1 MASKPERYKGCAD
14 CPPRKF
20 TLFNFLGRQVMKQ
33 SFISRAFCATLVVL
47 TAFFGCKTND
57 LSLRQNI
64 RFEPTS
70 ATGLSLAPFSR
81 GGISAPVND
90 NDFLDVQDLAIE
102 IPSAPMSF
110 ENGTPIY
117 SAMSLQQ
124 AIRTG
129 IGNSKIIRDLGGNT
143 LRNPDAIASV
153 FDPAIVYTD
162 PQQGEEA
169 ALSAF
174 DARFFSQAFF
184 EKNDR
189 VVNNQFLATDGVLI
203 QDLGE
208 IRTGVSKRAVNG
220 GLFSFA
226 TVQEY
231 DFNNS
236 IGNRF
241 GNPSSTWSNAIQG
254 DFRQPLL
261 RGSQAMFN
269 RIAGPNVGDGIFN
282 GVMIAK
288 TRTDVS
294 AAELKLAVR
303 NFVADVENAYWD
315 LYYAYRDLEAKKMA
329 RDNALESWRRI
340 KALGNERKAG
350 GEADKEGQAKEQ
362 YFRFEAEVNDALYG
376 RVTDATRSNNG
387 SAAGTFRPSSGVR
400 VAERRLRLLI
410 GMPANGTELLRP
422 SDEPNLAPIVF
433 NWASCV
439 TQSLSQ
445 RPEIVRQLQRVKRV
459 KMEML
464 ATKASLIPQ
473 LDFVGQYK
481 VRGFGKNLIGSTDL
495 EPTDGAV
502 EDMFDNDNHEW
513 QLGMDLNIPLG
524 YRQAHA
530 SLRNTQNRLA
540 RERQLLREQKRQ
552 IINDLSDAFQDV
564 DRARKSY
571 ELQYNRLDSALA
583 QFSAVQ
589 ETNLQKKAPFNLVLE
604 AQRRVLEA
612 QINFYRSQVEY
623 TLAVRNV
630 HFEKGSLFE
639 YTSVQFVGEN
649 MLDNGRAFS
658 VIESAG
664 PDLSSDST
672 RFNFASPEF
681 AAQPAEVIVGTP
693 LSPYE
698 GETVLPD
705 ATISPFPYSNSGK
718 DRLLPLKAAPATQGP
733 LSVSDAPLQPI
744 SIN

>member
-1 MASKPERYKGCAD
+1 
-14 CPPRKF
+14 
-20 TLFNFLGRQVMKQ
+20 MKRC
-33 SFISRAFCATLVVL
+33 FISRAFCATLVVF
-47 TAFFGCKTND
+47 TAVFGCKT
-57 LSLRQNI
+57 SSSPLRQNI
-64 RFEPTS
+64 QFGQSNGIGLPLPQFLKGETS
-70 ATGLSLAPFSR
+70 Q
-81 GGISAPVND
+81 PVND
-90 NDFLDVQDLAIE
+90 DDFLDTQDVAIE
-102 IPSAPMSF
+102 IPSAPQSF
-110 ENGTPIY
+110 ENQTPNY
-117 SAMSLQQ
+117 SAMSLED

-129 IGNSKIIRDLGGNT
+129 VSNSKIIRDLGGNT

-162 PQQGEEA
+162 PQRGEEA

-174 DARFFSQAFF
+174 DAQFFSQAAF

-208 IRTGVSKRAVNG
+208 IRTGLSKRAANG

-226 TVQEY
+226 SVQEY

-241 GNPSSTWSNAIQG
+241 GNPSSVWSSSLQG

-261 RGSQAMFN
+261 RGSQVMFN
-269 RIAGPNVGDGIFN
+269 RIAGPNVGDGVFN

-303 NFVADVENAYWD
+303 NFVADVENSYWD

-340 KALGNERKAG
+340 KALGNQKKAG

-410 GMPANGTELLRP
+410 GLPANGNELLRP

-433 NWASCV
+433 DWATCV
-439 TQSLSQ
+439 AQSLSQ
-445 RPEIVRQLQRVKRV
+445 RPEIVRQLTRVKRV
-459 KMEML
+459 NMEML
-464 ATKASLIPQ
+464 ASKASLMPQ

-495 EPTDGAV
+495 DPTEGAV
-502 EDMFDNDNHEW
+502 ENLFANNNHEW
-513 QLGMDLNIPLG
+513 QLGMDLNIPIG
-524 YRQAHA
+524 YRQANA

-564 DRARKSY
+564 ERAWKSY
-571 ELQYNRLDSALA
+571 QLQYNRLDSALA

-604 AQRRVLEA
+604 AQRRVLDA

-639 YTSVQFVGEN
+639 YTAVRFVGEN
-649 MLDNGRAFS
+649 MLDNGEAFATA
-658 VIESAG
+658 ESPVVDIRVDA
-664 PDLSSDST
+664 SQ
-672 RFNFASPEF
+672 FNFASPELSNRPTEVIS
-681 AAQPAEVIVGTP
+681 AEQLPPSTPTVPAE
-693 LSPYE
+693 
-698 GETVLPD
+698 
-705 ATISPFPYSNSGK
+705 
-718 DRLLPLKAAPATQGP
+718 
-733 LSVSDAPLQPI
+733 SDADSSEESRAPIPRLGFEEEEEVPLDPLNSELLQPSTQI
-744 SIN
+744 QSNPAAAN

>member
-1 MASKPERYKGCAD
+1 
-14 CPPRKF
+14 
-20 TLFNFLGRQVMKQ
+20 MKHC
-33 SFISRAFCATLVVL
+33 FISLLFCTIFGVL
-47 TAFFGCKTND
+47 TALLGCKAND
-57 LSLRQNI
+57 VALRQD
-64 RFEPTS
+64 FPLKPT
-70 ATGLSLAPFSR
+70 AANGIPLSPFGR
-81 GGISAPVND
+81 GGIAGPVND
-90 NDFLDVQDLAIE
+90 NDFLDAEDVAIE
-102 IPSAPMSF
+102 IPPAPVSF
-110 ENGTPIY
+110 ENETPIY
-117 SAMSLQQ
+117 SSMSLQQ
-124 AIRTG
+124 AIQTG
-129 IGNSKIIRDLGGNT
+129 IDNSKIIRDLGGNT

-153 FDPAIVYTD
+153 FDPAIVYSD
-162 PQQGEEA
+162 PQSGEEA

-174 DARFFSQAFF
+174 DAQFFSQAFF

-189 VVNNQFLATDGVLI
+189 MVNNQFLATDGVLV

-208 IRTGVSKRAVNG
+208 IRTGLSKRAVNG
-220 GLFSFA
+220 GLFSLS

-261 RGSQAMFN
+261 RGSSAMFN
-269 RIAGPNVGDGIFN
+269 RIAGPNVNDGVFN

-303 NFVADVENAYWD
+303 NFIADVENSYWD

-340 KALGNERKAG
+340 KALGNEKKAG

-362 YFRFEAEVNDALYG
+362 YFRFESEVNDALYG
-376 RVTDATRSNNG
+376 RVADATRSNNG

-410 GMPANGTELLRP
+410 GLPANGSELLRP
-422 SDEPNLAPIVF
+422 SDEPNLAPVVF
-433 NWASCV
+433 DWASCV
-439 TQSLSQ
+439 SQSLSK
-445 RPEIVRQLQRVKRV
+445 RPEILRQLTRVKRV
-459 KMEML
+459 KMEMM
-464 ATKASLIPQ
+464 ATRASLLPQ
-473 LDFVGQYK
+473 LDFIGQYK
-481 VRGFGKNLIGSTDL
+481 IRGFGKNLIGSTDL
-495 EPTDGAV
+495 APTSGAV
-502 EDMFDNDNHEW
+502 ENMLDNENHEW
-513 QLGMDLNIPLG
+513 QLGMDLNIPIG
-524 YRQAHA
+524 YRKAHA

-552 IINDLSDAFQDV
+552 IISDLSDAFQDV
-564 DRARKSY
+564 DRALKSY

-604 AQRRVLEA
+604 AQRRVLDA
-612 QINFYRSQVEY
+612 RINFYRSQVEY

-630 HFEKGSLFE
+630 HFEKGSLFT

-649 MLDNGRAFS
+649 MLDNGRATS
-658 VIESAG
+658 PAESKVV
-664 PDLSSDST
+664 PSSTSAMQY
-672 RFNFASPEF
+672 NFASLGSSS
-681 AAQPAEVIVGTP
+681 QEVEIENAPP
-693 LSPYE
+693 L
-698 GETVLPD
+698 ET
-705 ATISPFPYSNSGK
+705 S
-718 DRLLPLKAAPATQGP
+718 LLPLDEEASSAEEAIESFPRSAVELELEVDLDSDEVLLAPPESGPNTQLLVP
-733 LSVSDAPLQPI
+733 SSNSPWISLSDI
-744 SIN
+744 

>member
-1 MASKPERYKGCAD
+1 MKHC
-14 CPPRKF
+14 F
-20 TLFNFLGRQVMKQ
+20 T
-33 SFISRAFCATLVVL
+33 SRALSVTLVVL
-47 TAFFGCKTND
+47 TAVLGCKTNGV
-57 LSLRQNI
+57 SLRQDI
-64 RFEPTS
+64 QFKPGE
-70 ATGLSLAPFSR
+70 ATGIPLGLF
-81 GGISAPVND
+81 GGNNSGPVDDSA
-90 NDFLDVQDLAIE
+90 FLDAEDIAIE
-102 IPSAPMSF
+102 IPAAPMSTDR
-110 ENGTPIY
+110 GTPTY
-117 SAMSLQQ
+117 SPMSLQQ
-124 AIRTG
+124 AIGTG

-162 PQQGEEA
+162 PLSGEEA

-208 IRTGVSKRAVNG
+208 IRTGLSKRAANG

-226 TVQEY
+226 TIQEY

-241 GNPSSTWSNAIQG
+241 GNPSSSWSNAIQG

-261 RGSQAMFN
+261 RGSQVMFN
-269 RIAGPNVGDGIFN
+269 RIAGPNVGDGVFN

-340 KALGNERKAG
+340 KALGNEKKAG

-362 YFRFEAEVNDALYG
+362 YFRFESEVNDALYG
-376 RVTDATRSNNG
+376 RVIDATRSNNG

-410 GMPANGTELLRP
+410 GLEANGMELLRP
-422 SDEPNLAPIVF
+422 SDEPALAPVVF
-433 NWASCV
+433 DWSACV
-439 TQSLSQ
+439 TQSLSR
-445 RPEIVRQLQRVKRV
+445 RPELVRQLQRVKRV

-464 ATKASLIPQ
+464 ATKASLMPQ
-473 LDFVGQYK
+473 LDFVGQYR

-502 EDMFDNDNHEW
+502 EDMFDNENHEW

-524 YRQAHA
+524 YRRANA

-564 DRARKSY
+564 QRAWKSY

-583 QFSAVQ
+583 QFAAIQ

-604 AQRRVLEA
+604 AQRRVLDA

-623 TLAVRNV
+623 TLAIRNV

-639 YTSVQFVGEN
+639 YASVQFVGED
-649 MLDNGRAFS
+649 MLDSGEAFS
-658 VIESAG
+658 ATEIRMVNSQAVPTE
-664 PDLSSDST
+664 
-672 RFNFASPEF
+672 FNFASPEF
-681 AAQPAEVIVGTP
+681 ARKPTGVETATP
-693 LSPYE
+693 LLPAAVDAGGE
-698 GETVLPD
+698 GVEPSNLPEEPHVP
-705 ATISPFPYSNSGK
+705 AFPPN
-718 DRLLPLKAAPATQGP
+718 RLTPL
-733 LSVSDAPLQPI
+733 
-744 SIN
+744 